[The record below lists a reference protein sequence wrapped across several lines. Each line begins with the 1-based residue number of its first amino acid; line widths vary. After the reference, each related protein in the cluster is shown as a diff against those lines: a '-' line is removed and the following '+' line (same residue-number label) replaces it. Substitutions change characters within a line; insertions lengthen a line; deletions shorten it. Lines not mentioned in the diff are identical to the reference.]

1 MVILLLITFDNIG
14 EILRVH
20 YLQIVLQFLS
30 LLETVEDECEFVAV
44 EEISRH
50 GLALRVIPG
59 RWEER
64 IDCDLKSIFDHVGND
79 PS

>member
-30 LLETVEDECEFVAV
+30 LLETVEDECEFVAGQG
-44 EEISRH
+44 EY
-50 GLALRVIPG
+50 GWG
-59 RWEER
+59 
-64 IDCDLKSIFDHVGND
+64 
-79 PS
+79 